1 MIEYVALVDKGL
13 IHATC
18 DDSILIGHNI
28 ISNGKFIGHDD
39 KDEGVFAVADG
50 VGSQPFSELASREIL
65 RSISE
70 CNARNKEE
78 IINCVEKGNC
88 EILAIRDQKKLFPNI
103 SSTLCIATLLED
115 EITTYNLGNSRAYR
129 FRDGVLLQLT
139 KDQTKVQQLYD
150 MGLISENQIYSH
162 PEKI

>member
-78 IINCVEKGNC
+78 IINCVEKGNR
-88 EILAIRDQKKLFPNI
+88 EILAIRDQKNCFPI
-103 SSTLCIATLLED
+103 LAVHC
-115 EITTYNLGNSRAYR
+115 
-129 FRDGVLLQLT
+129 VLLH
-139 KDQTKVQQLYD
+139 Y
-150 MGLISENQIYSH
+150 
-162 PEKI
+162 

>member
-78 IINCVEKGNC
+78 IINCVEKV
-88 EILAIRDQKKLFPNI
+88 
-103 SSTLCIATLLED
+103 IAK
-115 EITTYNLGNSRAYR
+115 Y
-129 FRDGVLLQLT
+129 
-139 KDQTKVQQLYD
+139 
-150 MGLISENQIYSH
+150 
-162 PEKI
+162 